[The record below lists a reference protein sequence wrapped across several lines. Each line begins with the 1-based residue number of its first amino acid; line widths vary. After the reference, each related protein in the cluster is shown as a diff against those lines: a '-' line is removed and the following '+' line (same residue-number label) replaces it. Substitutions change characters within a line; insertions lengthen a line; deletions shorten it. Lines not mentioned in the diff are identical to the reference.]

1 MAWRQLE
8 GPEEKGEKAQEAVE
22 WRESPPEEVG
32 GILDSLCGPRAP
44 SPCKA
49 IMGTESPKAKHYL
62 TAVNT
67 QGQQCPWGGLQATS
81 KQDPCSPS
89 YGKF

>member
-1 MAWRQLE
+1 MGKPRRLWN
-8 GPEEKGEKAQEAVE
+8 GESLLQK
-22 WRESPPEEVG
+22 RR
-32 GILDSLCGPRAP
+32 GILGSLCGPRAP

-81 KQDPCSPS
+81 IQDPCSPS
-89 YGKF
+89 YVLEAQEST